1 MKTLWCSLLFSLS
14 ALCFAAQDSADFA
27 TDWRQ
32 QVSQQAQWQQYFSRS
47 EQLLQQDRQ
56 LLQAEL
62 KQLGQ
67 SRATKAA
74 KHKNFGFMTQPDP
87 AFWLSAAA
95 EPTALAI
102 LSFQTPSG
110 GWSKRTDMASQNRRP
125 GQQFGVEKDY
135 IPTFDNGATSTQI
148 LWLHSYL
155 SYARSELKPVLQRAI
170 ERAIRF
176 VLEAQY
182 PNGGFAQTY
191 PLRGGYHDAVTLND
205 DVMLN
210 LLKLLQQ
217 VATATDFDYLP
228 IAVRQQAGKQFQRGL
243 DWLLQA
249 QVKLNGDLTVWG
261 AQHDP
266 VSFLPVKARAYE
278 LASLVS
284 SESAGITLLLMQLPE
299 PTAAQITSIEAA
311 VRWFKAKQIR
321 DTQMQRSENGVRF
334 VYKTGAKPLWARFYD
349 LQQQHPLFVDRN
361 GKVVSS
367 MEQLSIERQM
377 GYGWYQS
384 KAEAVLKAY
393 PGWKARLTAK
403 K

>member
-1 MKTLWCSLLFSLS
+1 
-14 ALCFAAQDSADFA
+14 
-27 TDWRQ
+27 
-32 QVSQQAQWQQYFSRS
+32 
-47 EQLLQQDRQ
+47 
-56 LLQAEL
+56 
-62 KQLGQ
+62 
-67 SRATKAA
+67 
-74 KHKNFGFMTQPDP
+74 
-87 AFWLSAAA
+87 
-95 EPTALAI
+95 
-102 LSFQTPSG
+102 
-110 GWSKRTDMASQNRRP
+110 
-125 GQQFGVEKDY
+125 
-135 IPTFDNGATSTQI
+135 
-148 LWLHSYL
+148 
-155 SYARSELKPVLQRAI
+155 
-170 ERAIRF
+170 

-228 IAVRQQAGKQFQRGL
+228 VAVRQQAGKQFQRGL

-284 SESAGITLLLMQLPE
+284 SESAGITLLLMQQPE
-299 PTAAQITSIEAA
+299 PTAAQIASIEAA

-321 DTQMQRSENGVRF
+321 DTQMQRSEDGVRF
-334 VYKTGAKPLWARFYD
+334 VHKTGAKPLWARFYD
-349 LQQQHPLFVDRN
+349 LQQQQPLFVDRN

-367 MEQLSIERQM
+367 MDKLSIERQM

-384 KAEAVLKAY
+384 NPEAVLKAY
-393 PGWKARLTAK
+393 PGWKAKLTAK
-403 K
+403 Q